1 MLKLYGVQIG
11 SLWEKNLLGW
21 KVAKKCRAL
30 LSSENHPW
38 KHAEA
43 GLNSNTLERVNKYS
57 DCRSQVRHYRYVCGG
72 GGAGIKQMSRI
83 SVDER
88 NRGGRSERTE
98 KVNDHM
104 TPKVP
109 I

>member
-1 MLKLYGVQIG
+1 M
-11 SLWEKNLLGW
+11 
-21 KVAKKCRAL
+21 
-30 LSSENHPW
+30 
-38 KHAEA
+38 
-43 GLNSNTLERVNKYS
+43 
-57 DCRSQVRHYRYVCGG
+57 CGG